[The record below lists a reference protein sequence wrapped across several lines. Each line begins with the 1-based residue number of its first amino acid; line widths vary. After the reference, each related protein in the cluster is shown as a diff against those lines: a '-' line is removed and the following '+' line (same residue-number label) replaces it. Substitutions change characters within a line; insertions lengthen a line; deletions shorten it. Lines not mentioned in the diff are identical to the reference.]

1 VKGFLTTEEAIV
13 RPHRLPLALLVASTL
28 GAACDAGTTLDA
40 TIEEVARPVAIK
52 KTFPRKIYV
61 HMMPWFEV
69 GGLHWSLN
77 ARNAATGVASWYA
90 PMIGEYGS
98 ADNTV
103 IEYQLLTMK
112 YAGIDGVIID
122 WPGLNGAN
130 DLPRNKAAAD
140 AIIGR
145 TAAFGLE
152 FGVVYEDQDA
162 VSVDAAKNDM
172 SYVRDNYFSKANS
185 IKVNGQPA
193 LLVFGPQ
200 KFTNA
205 SDWTNI
211 LSVFATKPTFFTLW
225 YNANAGSNAAGQFAW
240 VAQNGLKG
248 VSDFD
253 NGLDGGNHGL
263 MIPVLYPGFN
273 PYYAAGNWPGPTWK
287 ISYTLKPDNTE
298 GGDTFAST
306 FSLGMYAGD
315 PLQIATWND
324 YGEGTMIEPTNQ
336 FQYRFL
342 TTLQQ
347 EVGAPYT
354 DAELKIV
361 KMLFD
366 QRRQFGGSKQAQL
379 DQASAALANLDVATA
394 CGILGC
400 TVPVHAGTGGAG
412 GMTGAAGAG
421 GAAGSGGTTGAAG
434 APATGAAGASGAAG
448 NGTTTGVAGHGG
460 AGGASASGAAGTPAS
475 GAAGAHV
482 TGAAGAGGGAGKGVT
497 TTSGCAV
504 AGQGARSG
512 RPLVVVLAMLVLG
525 LARRRRRAVV
535 LARVRD

>member
-1 VKGFLTTEEAIV
+1 LFSL
-13 RPHRLPLALLVASTL
+13 LAAGLLVASCA
-28 GAACDAGTTLDA
+28 GDAFDPPVEIA
-40 TIEEVARPVAIK
+40 ARPLAIK
-52 KTFPRKIYV
+52 KSFTRKILV
-61 HMMPWFEV
+61 HMMPWFSV
-69 GGLHWSLN
+69 GGLHWSMN
-77 ARNAATGVASWYA
+77 ARNPQTGVASYAA
-90 PMIGEYGS
+90 PMIGEYAS
-98 ADNTV
+98 EDPVV
-103 IEYQLLTMK
+103 IEYQLLMMK
-112 YAGIDGVIID
+112 YAGIDGVLVD

-130 DLPRNKAAAD
+130 DLPHNKAAAE
-140 AIIGR
+140 AIINR

-172 SYVRDNYFSKANS
+172 SYARDNYFSKANYT
-185 IKVNGQPA
+185 KVNGQPA

-200 KFTNA
+200 RYTNA
-205 SDWTNI
+205 SDWSNI
-211 LSVFATKPTFFTLW
+211 MSVFATKPTLFSLW
-225 YNANAGSNAAGQFAW
+225 YNANAGTNASGQFAW

-273 PYYAAGNWPGPTWK
+273 PFYAAGGWPGPTWK

-342 TTLQQ
+342 TTLQTS
-347 EVGAPYT
+347 VGATYT

-361 KMLFD
+361 KMLYD
-366 QRRQFGGSKQAQL
+366 QRRQFGSSKQSQL
-379 DQASAALANLDVATA
+379 DQASTALANLDVATA

-400 TVPVHAGTGGAG
+400 TTPVHG
-412 GMTGAAGAG
+412 GAAGAG
-421 GAAGSGGTTGAAG
+421 GATGAAGTGAAGSTTGAAGSPTGAAGSTTGAAGSSTGAAGSSTGAAGVRGAAGTTGAAG
-434 APATGAAGASGAAG
+434 STTGGSGAAAGAAGHSGAAG
-448 NGTTTGVAGHGG
+448 GGGKKVTGSSGCSVAGARPDGDG
-460 AGGASASGAAGTPAS
+460 ALLAA
-475 GAAGAHV
+475 
-482 TGAAGAGGGAGKGVT
+482 
-497 TTSGCAV
+497 AV
-504 AGQGARSG
+504 AAAFAR
-512 RPLVVVLAMLVLG
+512 A
-525 LARRRRRAVV
+525 ARRR
-535 LARVRD
+535 ARERVTSKAC